1 MVLSRLRKA
10 LLIAAVIVF
19 FLNSDALSA
28 GLQEY
33 GRAIVIDPFNRE
45 FNLMSLD
52 VYEMYMRSIIYSLER
67 AGYVVDY
74 YKDENVTIELF
85 KKIDDEGYDVIYINS
100 HGFIDSQGLFAL
112 FVREKLNSENALLYQ
127 GDIAEN
133 LIGYLEE
140 GNLAGY
146 LYVTP
151 KFFLRYG
158 NDTRFPGTVIFVD
171 ACYSGNNTSL
181 AEVFLIL
188 GANCFIGWDKSVNV
202 IHGIMM
208 DGLFFHEACRHNK
221 TIEEAIRKTRK
232 DPESGASLVY
242 FGDGSIRIQR
252 VALNEEIEGLSF
264 NVIVGVII
272 ALIISASII
281 YAIIRWLKR
290 IVAEKIMRGTD
301 AACQVPP
308 L

>member
-1 MVLSRLRKA
+1 MVLSWLRKA
-10 LLIAAVIVF
+10 FLVMATIVF
-19 FLNSDALSA
+19 FLNSNVLST

-33 GRAIVIDPFNRE
+33 GRAVVIDPFNRE
-45 FNLMSLD
+45 FNLISLD

-67 AGYVVDY
+67 AGYIVDY

-85 KKIDDEGYDVIYINS
+85 KRLDDEGYDVIYINS

-127 GDIAEN
+127 SDIAEN

-140 GNLAGY
+140 GDLAGY

-158 NDTRFPGTVIFVD
+158 NDTRLPGTIIFVD

-181 AEVFLIL
+181 ADVFLIL
-188 GANCFIGWDKSVNV
+188 GASCFIGWDKAVNV

-208 DGLFFHEACRHNK
+208 DGLFFYEARKDK
-221 TIEEAIRKTRK
+221 TIEEAIRMTRR

-242 FGDGSIRIQR
+242 FGDGSIRIR
-252 VALNEEIEGLSF
+252 RIALDEEVGGFSF
-264 NVIVGVII
+264 NIIVGVIA
-272 ALIISASII
+272 ALIISASVI
-281 YAIIRWLKR
+281 YMIVRRLKR
-290 IVAEKIMRGTD
+290 IAIGKNYV
-301 AACQVPP
+301 
-308 L
+308 